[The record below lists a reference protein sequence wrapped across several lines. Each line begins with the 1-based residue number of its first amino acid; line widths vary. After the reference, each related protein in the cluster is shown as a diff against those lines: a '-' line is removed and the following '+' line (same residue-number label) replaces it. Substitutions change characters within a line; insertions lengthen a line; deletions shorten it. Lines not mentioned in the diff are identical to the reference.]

1 MSKVQLLVLS
11 SVASGFGLCSS
22 IFALFTMIYGLSLM
36 SFFVFILTLAF
47 CAANI
52 FFALHYYT
60 FIAKQLSAKN
70 RGKSRSLGG

>member
-1 MSKVQLLVLS
+1 
-11 SVASGFGLCSS
+11 
-22 IFALFTMIYGLSLM
+22 M
-36 SFFVFILTLAF
+36 SFFVFILTLGFGAV
-47 CAANI
+47 NV